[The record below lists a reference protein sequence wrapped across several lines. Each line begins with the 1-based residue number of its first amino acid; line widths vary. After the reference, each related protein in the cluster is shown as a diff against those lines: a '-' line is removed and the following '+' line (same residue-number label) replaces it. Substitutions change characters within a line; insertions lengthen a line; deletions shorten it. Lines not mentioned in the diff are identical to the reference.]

1 MSPPAGLA
9 APLSQPLSSSH
20 LHQFPSCL
28 GCFFFFFFALILVIR
43 RLYHVFFVSRPEFS
57 GTA

>member
-28 GCFFFFFFALILVIR
+28 GGVFFSLILIIR
-43 RLYHVFFVSRPEFS
+43 RLYYVLFVSKPEFS